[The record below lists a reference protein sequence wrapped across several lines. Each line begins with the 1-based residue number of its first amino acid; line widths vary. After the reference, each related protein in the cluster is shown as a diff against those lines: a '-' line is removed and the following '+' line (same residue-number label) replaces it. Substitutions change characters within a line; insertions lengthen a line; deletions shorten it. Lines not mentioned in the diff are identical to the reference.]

1 MPRPAKHAHAQILDA
16 AAAIVSRRGPNAA
29 TVNAIAHAIGAPN
42 GSIYHRFRTRD
53 ELLGRL
59 WLRTAARFQ
68 DAFAEE
74 LKRPD
79 AMQAGLHAAL
89 SIARVARLDAEAAG
103 IMLLY
108 RREDFLSGAWSREL
122 TAEADGRE
130 VLSRTIAPGQG
141 LPLRLSAGLREPRV
155 FRFTLSRSF
164 VPKHLGLSAD
174 RRELG
179 IVAVFPGD

>member
-1 MPRPAKHAHAQILDA
+1 MGFHGKEEDRGQALYWTQRRFAIRLRP
-16 AAAIVSRRGPNAA
+16 GE
-29 TVNAIAHAIGAPN
+29 T
-42 GSIYHRFRTRD
+42 
-53 ELLGRL
+53 
-59 WLRTAARFQ
+59 LR
-68 DAFAEE
+68 
-74 LKRPD
+74 
-79 AMQAGLHAAL
+79 MGLVHYTPEGHP
-89 SIARVARLDAEAAG
+89 V
-103 IMLLY
+103 
-108 RREDFLSGAWSREL
+108 EL